1 MVPSRIT
8 RSTRQEWQVVVEPDR
23 APSGVGS
30 DCKIIGEASFAT
42 LRSHAG
48 PLDEAAVSLL
58 QQSARNLLQRG
69 YICPVKTPTSKGETS
84 AQGQLAADPSSY
96 AGVTH
101 PTADEAQILAAP
113 QSSDWELL

>member
-1 MVPSRIT
+1 MVPSRVT
-8 RSTRQEWQVVVEPDR
+8 TSTRQEWQVVVEPDR

-30 DCKIIGEASFAT
+30 DCKIIGEDSFAT

-48 PLDEAAVSLL
+48 PLHEPAVSLL

-69 YICPVKTPTSKGETS
+69 YVCPVKTPTSKGETS
-84 AQGQLAADPSSY
+84 AQSQLAPEANSY
-96 AGVTH
+96 AGATH
-101 PTADEAQILAAP
+101 PTAGEAQILAAP